1 VAAVSDLYVRVTG
14 FAGYLRDADW
24 SVLTDDELRQVTKEI
39 NRAQNLCVDEMV
51 RRVELERS
59 RL

>member
-1 VAAVSDLYVRVTG
+1 VSTPLFFRVVCFVTE
-14 FAGYLRDADW
+14 LEHADW
-24 SVLTDDELRQVTKEI
+24 TSLTDDELRQVTKTI

-51 RRVELERS
+51 RRVEIERR